1 LCLLAGLGGGQ
12 DVRDD
17 QGKVAPRMMREIVI
31 CLLMAMVIAAM
42 GLLTLNAI
50 LPFEYAFGNMFRFL
64 ATQPQLLNNP

>member
-1 LCLLAGLGGGQ
+1 
-12 DVRDD
+12 
-17 QGKVAPRMMREIVI
+17 MIRELVI
-31 CLLMAMVIAAM
+31 CLVMAMVIAAM